1 MPTTRPLERTASHM
15 DKGSRRRKR
24 LLSIIMLCFVAWAGA
39 TFWNQAEV
47 LQDKLARAAVLE
59 DKLQAT
65 KKINDELLL
74 EITRLNDDEYIEQ
87 RAKKDFQMISPGE
100 TLFTTSETKDN

>member
-1 MPTTRPLERTASHM
+1 MPTTRQSDTTSDM

-24 LLSIIMLCFVAWAGA
+24 LLSIVMLCFVAWAGV

-47 LQDKLARAAVLE
+47 LQDKLAKAAVLE
-59 DKLQAT
+59 AKLHDT
-65 KKINDELLL
+65 KQINEQLQL

-87 RAKKDFQMISPGE
+87 RARKDFQMISPGE
-100 TLFTTSETKDN
+100 TLFTTSDAKDN